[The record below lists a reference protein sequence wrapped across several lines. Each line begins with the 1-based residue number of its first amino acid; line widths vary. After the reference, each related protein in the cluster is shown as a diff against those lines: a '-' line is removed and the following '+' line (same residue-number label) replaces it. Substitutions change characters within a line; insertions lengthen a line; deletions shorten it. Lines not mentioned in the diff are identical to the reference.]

1 MFIQGQWQ
9 IVALRVKSTAPCKE
23 IITTFGTQEG
33 KKVLRTDVVK
43 WFASGK
49 GTAHTQWRWGP
60 ESGETRSVFK
70 CKDPLQAICA
80 LVEMELV
87 TEKHEGAI

>member
-9 IVALRVKSTAPCKE
+9 IVALRVKSTAPRKE

-43 WFASGK
+43 WFA
-49 GTAHTQWRWGP
+49 HTQWRWGP

-70 CKDPLQAICA
+70 RKDPLQAICA
-80 LVEMELV
+80 LVETELV
-87 TEKHEGAI
+87 TEKHEGGI